1 MVRKRRKE
9 KIESSGKQLPWQP
22 RKGIKWKEKREKRHC
37 GGCGMA
43 RCREQIHMS
52 SKILNY
58 DNCCPN
64 VRGPSWKHVLEGV

>member
-22 RKGIKWKEKREKRHC
+22 RKGIKWKEKRENRHC
-37 GGCGMA
+37 GGCGVA

-52 SKILNY
+52 DFEL
-58 DNCCPN
+58 
-64 VRGPSWKHVLEGV
+64 